1 MDISVVIPVYNEQ
14 DNVTIL
20 HNELKKILD
29 NLNKSYEIIFIDDGS
44 TDSTS
49 KRIEELNKKDNKVRL
64 ISFARNFGKASALM
78 AGFKESKGSIVFT
91 MDGDLQ
97 DDPKE
102 IPRFIA
108 EINKG
113 YDLVN
118 GWKFRRYDPIT
129 KTLPSKF
136 FNWLT
141 RKITKVNVHDSN
153 CGFKAYRRKVIQNIK
168 IHGELHRYIPS
179 LANWKGYKVT
189 EIKVEHHPR
198 KYGKSKY
205 GVERLMKGFLDLIT
219 IRFLEKYTRRP
230 LHFFGPI
237 GILSILLGFIAG
249 AYLTYGWFIGRGIG
263 NRPLLFLAILLIVV
277 GVQFISLGLLGEMIA
292 NMDRKGDYV
301 IKKKL

>member
-1 MDISVVIPVYNEQ
+1 MDISIIIPVYNEQ
-14 DNVTIL
+14 DNIAEL
-20 HNELKKILD
+20 YAQLKKVLD
-29 NLNKSYEIIFIDDGS
+29 PAGKSYEIIFVDDGS
-44 TDSTS
+44 KDSTL
-49 KRIEELNKKDNKVRL
+49 KKIEELNKKDRKVKL
-64 ISFARNFGKASALM
+64 IAFTRNFGKAYALM
-78 AGFKESKGSIVFT
+78 AGFRESKGNIVFT

-108 EINKG
+108 EMNKG

-118 GWKFRRYDPIT
+118 GWKFKRHDPIT

-136 FNWLT
+136 FNWIT
-141 RKITKVNVHDSN
+141 RKVTGVDVHDSN
-153 CGFKAYRRKVIQNIK
+153 CGFKAYKRKVIQNIK
-168 IHGELHRYIPS
+168 IHGELHRYIPA
-179 LANWKGYKVT
+179 LASWKGYKVG

-198 KYGKSKY
+198 IHGKSKY

-219 IRFLEKYTRRP
+219 IRFLTKYTRRP

-237 GILSILLGFIAG
+237 GILSILLGVIAG
-249 AYLTYGWFIGRGIG
+249 AYLTWGWFMGIGIG

-292 NMDRKGDYV
+292 NIDRKEDYV

>member
-1 MDISVVIPVYNEQ
+1 MDISIIIPVYNEQ
-14 DNVTIL
+14 DNVSLL
-20 HNELKKILD
+20 HSELKKV
-29 NLNKSYEIIFIDDGS
+29 LNSIKKSYEMIFVDDGS
-44 TDSTS
+44 NDNTL
-49 KRIEELNKKDNKVRL
+49 KRLEELNRKDKRIRVV
-64 ISFARNFGKASALM
+64 SFARNFGKASALM
-78 AGFKESKGSIVFT
+78 AGFKESKGSIIFT

-102 IPRFIA
+102 IPNFIKKIG
-108 EINKG
+108 EG

-118 GWKFRRYDPIT
+118 GWKFVRHDPLG
-129 KTLPSKF
+129 KTMPSKF
-136 FNWLT
+136 FNFLT
-141 RKITKVNVHDSN
+141 RKITGVNVHDSN
-153 CGFKAYRRKVIQNIK
+153 CGFKAYKRQVIQNIK

-179 LANWKGYKVT
+179 IVRWKGFRVG

-198 KYGKSKY
+198 RYGKSKY

-219 IRFLEKYTRRP
+219 VRFITKYTRRP

-249 AYLTYGWFIGRGIG
+249 AYLTWQWFTIGGIG
-263 NRPLLFLAILLIVV
+263 NRPMLFLSVLLIVV

-292 NMDRKGDYV
+292 NMNPKEDYV

>member
-1 MDISVVIPVYNEQ
+1 MDISIVIPVYNEEE
-14 DNVTIL
+14 NIA
-20 HNELKKILD
+20 ELYAQLKRALNSTKKSHEL
-29 NLNKSYEIIFIDDGS
+29 IFVDDGS
-44 TDSTS
+44 NDQTL
-49 KRIEELNKKDNKVRL
+49 KKIEELNRKDKSVKA

-78 AGFKESKGSIVFT
+78 AGFRESRGDIVFT

-102 IPRFIA
+102 IPNFIK

-141 RKITKVNVHDSN
+141 RKITGVNVHDSN
-153 CGFKAYRRKVIQNIK
+153 CGFKAYRRKVIENLK

-179 LANWKGYKVT
+179 LVKWKGYRIT

-198 KYGKSKY
+198 KHGKSKY

-219 IRFLEKYTRRP
+219 IRFLAKYTRRP

-237 GILSILLGFIAG
+237 GILSMLLGFIAG
-249 AYLTYGWFIGRGIG
+249 IYLTWQWFKVGGIG
-263 NRPLLFLAILLIVV
+263 NRPMLFLSVLLIVV
-277 GVQFISLGLLGEMIA
+277 GVQFISLGLLGEMVA
-292 NMDRKGDYV
+292 NMNQKEDYV
-301 IKKKL
+301 VKKKL